1 MEKDSLIL
9 KKRLKE
15 LATKSYQQNRYIYTA
30 FLNLYE
36 QSIYLEN
43 KEDYRF
49 TQSYLYGGHKY
60 AERCIVCFGD
70 ALALGY
76 EEKPPVVCLAITP
89 TSKKYQDHLTH
100 RDFLGALMQLGI
112 ERAMLG
118 DICIVGNNGYVFC
131 LEHIATVIMEQL
143 NKIKHTIVVCEKQE
157 TNLEIQPNFKE
168 IIGYVSSCRLDTIIG
183 LAFQLSRS
191 QSVSYIQ
198 EKKVFINGK
207 LVCSNGSP
215 VKEGVIISVR
225 GLGRFVFQEISG
237 TSKKGRL
244 CVILQKFIS

>member
-1 MEKDSLIL
+1 MEKDILIL

-15 LATKSYQQNRYIYTA
+15 LATKSYQQNRYMYTA
-30 FLNLYE
+30 FLSLYE

-43 KEDYRF
+43 KQDFGF
-49 TQSYLYGGHKY
+49 TKSYLYGGHKY

-70 ALALGY
+70 ALSLGY
-76 EEKPPVVCLAITP
+76 EEAPPVVCLSITP
-89 TSKKYQDHLTH
+89 ISKKYQDHLTH

-112 ERAMLG
+112 ERSMLG
-118 DICIVGNNGYVFC
+118 DICIVNNIGYVFC
-131 LEHIATVIMEQL
+131 LEHIATVITEQL
-143 NKIKHTIVVCEKQE
+143 NKIKHTIVMCEKQE
-157 TNLEIQPNFKE
+157 TNLEIQPHFKE
-168 IIGYVSSCRLDTIIG
+168 MIGYISSCRLDTIIG

-207 LVCSNGSP
+207 LTCSNGSS

-225 GLGRFVFQEISG
+225 GLGRFLFQEISG
-237 TSKKGRL
+237 TSKKGKL
-244 CVILQKFIS
+244 CVILQKFV